1 MSTLRLVLGLGL
13 VPKQALAVHGR
24 VDELFG
30 SFVTSTFISPPRE
43 KLVQWLGDYSWT
55 FSIWNGFG
63 SVDSCYLSILFLSL
77 IGIACFNFWRWS
89 IMTSR
94 EINFSLLLS
103 LSPFPLC
110 LYKYVVYAY
119 WIDSYLIYTWII
131 FLDGW
136 CIHFAYMI
144 GIVFNT

>member
-1 MSTLRLVLGLGL
+1 MAVWTSYL
-13 VPKQALAVHGR
+13 AL
-24 VDELFG
+24 L
-30 SFVTSTFISPPRE
+30 SSSTFIASPRE

-63 SVDSCYLSILFLSL
+63 SLDSCYLSILFFSL

-89 IMTSR
+89 IMTSH

-110 LYKYVVYAY
+110 LYQYVVYAY

-131 FLDGW
+131 LFRW
-136 CIHFAYMI
+136 MIHTFRIYDRNCFQYLRLNI
-144 GIVFNT
+144 P